1 MSRTHT
7 RGGRGERSEAV
18 KREHISSPPQVR
30 FFTPSSSRRASS
42 SPFFSPRFLFSN
54 KQGRPRAGL
63 GQAFHAPA
71 HEAISSWGREG
82 HSPIPHPRP
91 TGTGSSQHL
100 VHAAPRTIPR
110 HTSIALSISTPVVSL
125 DGRLTASIAI
135 QGPHVSL
142 SRLAKHAAKVGQ
154 RRMQNPRSPGVM
166 RARDVCVR
174 QFEERT
180 DGRGRHGRRRGDN

>member
-1 MSRTHT
+1 MQAGSCVFV
-7 RGGRGERSEAV
+7 SAC
-18 KREHISSPPQVR
+18 
-30 FFTPSSSRRASS
+30 
-42 SPFFSPRFLFSN
+42 
-54 KQGRPRAGL
+54 GRPSVAGL
-63 GQAFHAPA
+63 GQAYHAPA

-82 HSPIPHPRP
+82 HAPIPHPRP

-110 HTSIALSISTPVVSL
+110 HTSIALTISTPVVSL

-142 SRLAKHAAKVGQ
+142 SRLAKPAAKVGR

-166 RARDVCVR
+166 RAHDLCVR
-174 QFEERT
+174 HYKERT
-180 DGRGRHGRRRGDN
+180 DGRGRHGRRRGDNCGRNKIASDGSKTSYNAHNATKT